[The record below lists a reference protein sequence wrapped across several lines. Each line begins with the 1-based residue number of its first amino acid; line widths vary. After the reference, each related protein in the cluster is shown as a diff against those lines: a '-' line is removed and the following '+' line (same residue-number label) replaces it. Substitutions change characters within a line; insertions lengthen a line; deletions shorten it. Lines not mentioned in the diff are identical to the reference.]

1 VLITVKNGNRREA
14 PIGYTD
20 TKLLCWATYPIRCS
34 SVNRRTN
41 NKFLISKSKYG
52 DERLPEV
59 TSYANGVPSWV
70 DIGTTDVA
78 TAEIFYSGV
87 LGWASDRQP
96 MGEGMVYSMQQV
108 GGKNAAAIYNQ
119 REDQK
124 AAGMPPMWLT

>member
-1 VLITVKNGNRREA
+1 M
-14 PIGYTD
+14 
-20 TKLLCWATYPIRCS
+20 
-34 SVNRRTN
+34 
-41 NKFLISKSKYG
+41 
-52 DERLPEV
+52 PEV